1 MKGAP
6 YSLNS
11 TSKPDMPRAAES
23 IQFFSDN
30 IPFVLPSKTEVRIW
44 LYRVAKQHKKTIGEI
59 SYIFVS
65 DEQLLLMNQQFLQHD
80 TFTDIISFDSTEG
93 STLSGE
99 FYISI
104 DRVRDNA
111 KSFGVPVR
119 DELHR
124 VMVHGL
130 LHLCGFKDKRAK
142 EVAEMRKQEEKALA
156 LR

>member
-1 MKGAP
+1 
-6 YSLNS
+6 
-11 TSKPDMPRAAES
+11 MPRAADS
-23 IQFFSDN
+23 IHFFSDN
-30 IPFVLPSKTEVRIW
+30 IPFVLPSKTEVRGW
-44 LYRVAKQHKKTIGEI
+44 LYRVAKQQKRTIGEL

-65 DEQLLLMNQQFLQHD
+65 DEQLLQMNQEFLQHD
-80 TFTDIISFDSTEG
+80 TYTDIISFDYTEG
-93 STLSGE
+93 TTVAGE

-124 VMVHGL
+124 VMAHGL
-130 LHLCGFKDKRAK
+130 LHLCGYKDKRAK
-142 EVAEMRKQEEKALA
+142 DAAEMRKQEEKALA